1 MFINSS
7 ELPSF
12 FMNNASENTNIF
24 SFEEDNNCFTKSNQI
39 NTNFFPQAKAQGE
52 NPGSYTFQ
60 FLPDSKL
67 EVPQNPSP
75 LTEVCQKAPAFN
87 VDPIDAFVET
97 REVTNSQGQ
106 QEEAKFERP
115 KKKSSK
121 RKTTDF
127 AYLLERKSFRMMR
140 KYYKEKFE
148 FEIEDPEYKKKLPK
162 MSTCEINTLVSDF
175 MIQELGPILICLLSQ
190 NDFDRIRDALKTIIF
205 WDRYAKKEAISEG
218 LSFVSLRNVLHKY
231 NTRNLIDFLSDASY
245 SFLYTHFF
253 LKEGKK
259 AATEQT
265 DNDADKLLARM
276 RHLMKESANYLPT
289 EINKIFEEI
298 HSSIFE

>member
-1 MFINSS
+1 M
-7 ELPSF
+7 
-12 FMNNASENTNIF
+12 AK
-24 SFEEDNNCFTKSNQI
+24 D
-39 NTNFFPQAKAQGE
+39 FFPQMKPQIE

-60 FLPDSKL
+60 FLPDQRL
-67 EVPQNPSP
+67 EVPQNPSA
-75 LTEVCQKAPAFN
+75 LTEACAKAPAFN
-87 VDPIDAFVET
+87 VDPMDAFVET
-97 REVTNSQGQ
+97 KEVTTSQGQ
-106 QEEAKFERP
+106 AEEVKFEKP
-115 KKKSSK
+115 KRKTSK

-162 MSTCEINTLVSDF
+162 MSTHEINTLVSDF
-175 MIQELGPILICLLSQ
+175 MIQELGAILICLFSQ
-190 NDFDRIRDALKTIIF
+190 NDLDRIRDALKTVIF
-205 WDRYAKKEAISEG
+205 CDRYAKKEAISAG
-218 LSFVSLRNVLHKY
+218 LSFVPLRNVLHKY

-259 AATEQT
+259 AANEQS
-265 DNDADKLLARM
+265 DNDVNKLLARM

-298 HSSIFE
+298 YSSNFE